1 MTMTEKKTGVCNST
15 GKLKRVLLGKPTFHS
30 VIPVSDV
37 ARDLM
42 DDGFQQDHKIKES
55 QHKELEDVFRQLGVE
70 ISWVQLTPEKM
81 PWQMFTRD
89 FGVNTPDGAL
99 IGRFR
104 YLERKG
110 EEVAAKRTLE
120 ELGESIIPEQITKG
134 AMGGG
139 DCFWLDEDT
148 LVIGNGNRSTFS
160 GFENAREIL
169 TEYGKRVFVIE
180 FLSKWNHL
188 DNNFAPI
195 ADKLALVNK
204 DAVPDYFLGILDALG
219 WDLIKVPGE
228 HARTGEINLLA
239 LGDDKVLSFRGNRLN
254 EVLKARGLDVFD
266 PEYSLFIAHG
276 GGIHCST
283 FELEREP

>member
-1 MTMTEKKTGVCNST
+1 
-15 GKLKRVLLGKPTFHS
+15 
-30 VIPVSDV
+30 
-37 ARDLM
+37 
-42 DDGFQQDHKIKES
+42 
-55 QHKELEDVFRQLGVE
+55 VFNQLGIK

-89 FGVNTPDGAL
+89 FGVNTPDGIL

-110 EEVAAKRTLE
+110 EEITAKRTLE
-120 ELGESIIPEQITKG
+120 DLGESVLPKKITRG
-134 AMGGG
+134 ALEGG

-160 GFENAREIL
+160 GYENAKEIL
-169 TEYGKRVFVIE
+169 TECGKRIFVIE

-188 DNNFAPI
+188 DNNFAPV
-195 ADKLALVNK
+195 ADNLALVNE
-204 DAVPDYFLGILDALG
+204 DAVPDYFLGILDTLG
-219 WDLIKVPGE
+219 WELIKLPGE
-228 HARTGEINLLA
+228 YAKTSEINLLA

-254 EVLKARGLDVFD
+254 NMLKAKGIEVFD
-266 PEYSLFIAHG
+266 PEYSYFIAHG

-283 FELEREP
+283 FELEREL

>member
-1 MTMTEKKTGVCNST
+1 MVTGKKTAIYNST
-15 GKLKRVLLGKPTFHS
+15 GKLKRVLLGKPTYHG

-37 ARDLM
+37 ARDLI
-42 DDGFQQDHKIKES
+42 DTGFQLDRQTMES
-55 QHKELEDVFRQLGVE
+55 QHKELEDVFNQLGIK

-81 PWQMFTRD
+81 LWQMFTRD
-89 FGVNTPDGAL
+89 FGVNTPDGIL

-110 EEVAAKRTLE
+110 EEIAAKRTLE
-120 ELGESIIPEQITKG
+120 DLGESVLPKKIIRG
-134 AMGGG
+134 ALEGG

-160 GFENAREIL
+160 GYENAKEIL
-169 TEYGKRVFVIE
+169 TGYGKRVFVIE

-188 DNNFAPI
+188 DNNFAPV
-195 ADKLALVNK
+195 ADNLALVNE

-219 WDLIKVPGE
+219 WELIKLPGE
-228 HARTGEINLLA
+228 YAKTSEINLLA
-239 LGDDKVLSFRGNRLN
+239 LGNDKVLSFRGNRLN
-254 EVLKARGLDVFD
+254 EMLKAKGIEVFD
-266 PEYSLFIAHG
+266 PEYSYFIAHG

-283 FELEREP
+283 FELEREL

>member
-1 MTMTEKKTGVCNST
+1 VTDKKTAIYNST
-15 GKLKRVLLGKPTFHS
+15 GKLKRVLLGKPTYHG

-37 ARDLM
+37 ARNLM
-42 DDGFQQDHKIKES
+42 DTGFQIDQQTKDS
-55 QHKELEDVFRQLGVE
+55 QHKELEDVFNQLGIE

-89 FGVNTPDGAL
+89 FGVNTPDGIL

-110 EEVAAKRTLE
+110 EEITAKRTLE
-120 ELGESIIPEQITKG
+120 DLGESVLPKKITRG
-134 AMGGG
+134 ALEGG

-160 GFENAREIL
+160 GYENAKEIL
-169 TEYGKRVFVIE
+169 DEHGKRIFVIE

-188 DNNFAPI
+188 DNNFAPV
-195 ADKLALVNK
+195 ADNLALVNE
-204 DAVPDYFLGILDALG
+204 DAVPDYFLGILDTLG
-219 WDLIKVPGE
+219 WELIKLPGE
-228 HARTGEINLLA
+228 YAKTSEINLLA

-254 EVLKARGLDVFD
+254 KMLKAKGIEVFD
-266 PEYSLFIAHG
+266 PEYSYFIAHG

-283 FELEREP
+283 FELEREL

>member
-1 MTMTEKKTGVCNST
+1 MTDKKTAIYNST
-15 GKLKRVLLGKPTFHS
+15 GKLKRVLLGKPTYHG

-37 ARDLM
+37 ARNLM
-42 DDGFQQDHKIKES
+42 DNGFQIDQQTKDS
-55 QHKELEDVFRQLGVE
+55 QHKELEDVFNQLGIE

-89 FGVNTPDGAL
+89 FGVNTPDGIL

-110 EEVAAKRTLE
+110 EEITAKRTLE
-120 ELGESIIPEQITKG
+120 DLGESVLPKKITRG
-134 AMGGG
+134 ALEGG

-160 GFENAREIL
+160 GYENAKEIL
-169 TEYGKRVFVIE
+169 DEHGKRIFVIE

-188 DNNFAPI
+188 DNNFAPV
-195 ADKLALVNK
+195 ADNLALVNE

-219 WDLIKVPGE
+219 WELIKLPGE
-228 HARTGEINLLA
+228 YAKTSEINLLA

-254 EVLKARGLDVFD
+254 KMLKAKGIEVFD
-266 PEYSLFIAHG
+266 PEYSYFIAHG

-283 FELEREP
+283 FELEREL